1 MHAGTYERELRARAH
16 SERRSIR
23 VSPELDPEVPYSS
36 FPGVRSVAQVRRE
49 VEHKKDGRKRKPET
63 VYLLTSL
70 PPEVATPQLLLQ
82 LNRAYWG
89 IENRVHW
96 VRDVALRED
105 ASRLRKGALPRVW
118 AAVANMAMSIL
129 RLLKTQRIQRRMNQ
143 LHLRPDSAVEL
154 TLG

>member
-63 VYLLTSL
+63 VYLLTGLS
-70 PPEVATPQLLLQ
+70 PEVATP
-82 LNRAYWG
+82 R
-89 IENRVHW
+89 
-96 VRDVALRED
+96 
-105 ASRLRKGALPRVW
+105 
-118 AAVANMAMSIL
+118 AAVTAQPGLL
-129 RLLKTQRIQRRMNQ
+129 RHREPRALGARRGPARGRQ
-143 LHLRPDSAVEL
+143 PPAQGCAAEPVGGRRR
-154 TLG
+154 TW